1 MKIHISEWTD
11 VERFIEW
18 DLEKYSLQVKTDS
31 EAGSGD
37 YLTIMFYAADEEDF
51 YEYDSLGYVV
61 IEFDDPITFYVDYCT
76 DDVYEFDFAGAE
88 LPTESAKI
96 WTFRKS
102 STDLTIDCNGV
113 RVLNLNFA
121 SASISSQESCHEQWS
136 QDVAKMYFWMIDDGE
151 QDTAS
156 DAYRKLEVT
165 GQSTNQSFKN
175 GLKANFMTKLNTS
188 DAISLARSRNNV
200 SPSLCVAHDDHPK
213 NIHQIQNLFNSQN
226 LSL

>member
-1 MKIHISEWTD
+1 MNQTKIHFSEWTN

-18 DLEKYSLQVKTDS
+18 DLEKDSLQVKTDS
-31 EAGSGD
+31 ETGSGD

-51 YEYDSLGYVV
+51 YEFDSLGYLW
-61 IEFDDPITFYVDYCT
+61 IKFDDPITFFVEHCT
-76 DDVYEFDFAGAE
+76 DDDYEFDFAGAE
-88 LPTESAKI
+88 LPTEPNKI

-121 SASISSQESCHEQWS
+121 SASLSSEELCHSHWS

-165 GQSTNQSFKN
+165 GQSINQS
-175 GLKANFMTKLNTS
+175 LKMA
-188 DAISLARSRNNV
+188 
-200 SPSLCVAHDDHPK
+200 
-213 NIHQIQNLFNSQN
+213 
-226 LSL
+226 